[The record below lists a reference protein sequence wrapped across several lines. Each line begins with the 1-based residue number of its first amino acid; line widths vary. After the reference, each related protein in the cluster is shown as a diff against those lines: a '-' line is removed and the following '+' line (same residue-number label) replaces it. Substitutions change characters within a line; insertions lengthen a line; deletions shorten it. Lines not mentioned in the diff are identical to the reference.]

1 MNDHNLRP
9 SFVPLLGTLRPHISV
24 YVIAHPIHVNCA
36 PKETEYTGLEIDR
49 WWVDQDKDEEWIAR
63 NSE

>member
-9 SFVPLLGTLRPHISV
+9 NPSRIHPYTHRIIT
-24 YVIAHPIHVNCA
+24 VIICHPIHVNCA
-36 PKETEYTGLEIDR
+36 PKEPVYTEYETDE
-49 WWVDQDKDEEWIAR
+49 WWEEQDKDEEWIAR